1 MLLAMIPVTLN
12 EVTKRFGAVTAVDR
26 VSLTIEAGELFFLLG
41 PSGCGKT
48 TLLRMIAGLHDV
60 SSGSIHFGDRDVTTL
75 STGRRNCAMVFQSY
89 ALWPHMT
96 VAQNVAFGLD
106 VRKTAADEKA
116 KRVNEA
122 LARVQMS
129 ELAERRPQ
137 QLSGGQQQ
145 RVALARALVVN
156 PDVLLLD
163 EPLSNLDAKLRQNM
177 RTEIRRICKTAN
189 ITTIYVT
196 HDQEEALSM
205 ADRIALMRDGHLMQV
220 GRPRDVY
227 NRPNTRFA
235 ADFLGSTNFI
245 PATVNERT
253 NGTLTLESPAG
264 LLRSTVFPDDCPSRG
279 NVTCSV
285 RPEAMRLLGADES
298 ADNIVTG
305 VHVESV
311 YLGDLAQH
319 RFEAEDGLGLEVTEA
334 KPQPRTWQGP
344 VRLGFDADD
353 VVVLTN

>member
-1 MLLAMIPVTLN
+1 MATLPVTLRDI
-12 EVTKRFGAVTAVDR
+12 TKTFADTVAVDR
-26 VSLTIEAGELFFLLG
+26 VSLAIEPGELFFLLG

-60 SSGSIHFGDRDVTTL
+60 TGGSIAFGDRDVTNL
-75 STGRRNCAMVFQSY
+75 STGKRNCAMVFQSY

-106 VRKTAADEKA
+106 VRKTPADEKT

-122 LARVQMS
+122 LARVQMT
-129 ELAERRPQ
+129 ELAERRPT

-163 EPLSNLDAKLRQNM
+163 EPLSNLDAKLRMEM
-177 RTEIRRICKTAN
+177 RTEIRRICKTAK

-205 ADRIALMRDGHLMQV
+205 ADRIALMRGGQLVQV
-220 GRPRDVY
+220 GPPREVY

-235 ADFLGSTNFI
+235 ADFLGTTNFI

-253 NGTLTLESPAG
+253 NGSLMLESPAG
-264 LLRSTVFPDDCPSRG
+264 AIRSNVFPDDCPAKG

-285 RPEAMRLLGADES
+285 RPEAMRLIDDGDAP
-298 ADNIVTG
+298 DNAITG
-305 VHVESV
+305 VHVDTV

-319 RFEAEDGLGLEVTEA
+319 SFEAEDGLRVEVTET
-334 KPQPRTWQGP
+334 KPKPREWAGP
-344 VRLGFDADD
+344 VRIGFDADD